1 MYSSPVIALV
11 TAANGVCAT
20 AAFKVN
26 LILLISI
33 ATCKSQPNFACLQL
47 KSAPTKLRQRSVIEI
62 LQKSLQDKP
71 NRSLHGDQETYDEVR
86 YKLVIDPSE
95 DDSLS
100 RLLLMYKILD
110 PKKTRTFMCSDF
122 PEDSQLQ
129 KVGCECV
136 CTSRVGTSVACILWV
151 PMWHAQFG
159 MLHLFH

>member
-1 MYSSPVIALV
+1 M
-11 TAANGVCAT
+11 
-20 AAFKVN
+20 
-26 LILLISI
+26 
-33 ATCKSQPNFACLQL
+33 QL
-47 KSAPTKLRQRSVIEI
+47 KSSPEVLRQRSVIEI
-62 LQKSLQDKP
+62 LQESLQDKP

-129 KVGCECV
+129 KVGQQW
-136 CTSRVGTSVACILWV
+136 ALW
-151 PMWHAQFG
+151 
-159 MLHLFH
+159 

>member
-1 MYSSPVIALV
+1 MYRSTSKCCGCLQSDCYCAGTLQHQV
-11 TAANGVCAT
+11 T
-20 AAFKVN
+20 
-26 LILLISI
+26 ILLLHSV
-33 ATCKSQPNFACLQL
+33 QL
-47 KSAPTKLRQRSVIEI
+47 KSSSEILRQRSVIEI

-129 KVGCECV
+129 KVGQQW
-136 CTSRVGTSVACILWV
+136 ALW
-151 PMWHAQFG
+151 
-159 MLHLFH
+159 